1 MSDWGNS
8 YEYIID
14 GTSGLAPAGDSF
26 ALVIGPCST
35 GEVGKLYYIGKNSDL
50 SVFGN
55 GKLVD
60 RLKGA
65 LSRAKDDATFVVV
78 PSTPDVDGSKGSVTH
93 EGTGTAI
100 YNLTGNPL
108 FDADVV
114 IEIVSGGRLNEATAK
129 YSLDGGESFS
139 DVFTIPL
146 SGEVTLADSGVK
158 ITFSEGTQPE
168 NSFVEKDRY
177 SFKLKGAKSSL
188 SALMNACQ
196 AGLEKVATEF
206 VWIAQ
211 ETDNVHWAAFGAK
224 ADELFNDHR
233 PTIFVTETRLPNE
246 DESIDDWVSYL
257 LTQRQSFAHRWV
269 HVVAGFG
276 KKNFSGLL
284 VGDLSRARVNQS
296 IGHIDFALN
305 VTLPDG
311 WTDAIGKTLND
322 AGYIVIRKYAGEKIY
337 RWANGRSMADD
348 SSDYRWFEVSRTV
361 HKAIRLIRKTA
372 LKHLHTSLDKAMLE
386 YIKADLIQTLN
397 QMKNA
402 VPNEIDNFEI
412 VIPDGQDVVN
422 NGLTIQYTLYG
433 LPIVRKISNYIS
445 FKYSNPTETE

>member
-14 GTSGLAPAGDSF
+14 GTSGLAPAGDPF
-26 ALVIGPCST
+26 ALVVGPCSA
-35 GEVGKLYYIGKNSDL
+35 GEVGKLYYIGKNSAL
-50 SVFGN
+50 SLFGN

-60 RLKGA
+60 RLKDA

-78 PSTPDVDGSKGSVTH
+78 PSNPDLEGTKSNVIH
-93 EGTGTAI
+93 EGTGIAT
-100 YNLTGNPL
+100 YNLIGNPL

-139 DVFTIPL
+139 DVFTVPV
-146 SGEVTLADSGVK
+146 SGEVIIADSGVK
-158 ITFSEGTQPE
+158 ITFSEGTPPE

-188 SALMNACQ
+188 NAIINAIQ
-196 AGLEKVATEF
+196 MGLEKVTPEF
-206 VWIAQ
+206 VWVAQ

-224 ADELFNDHR
+224 ADELFNEHR
-233 PTIFVTETRLPNE
+233 PTLFVTETRMPLENE
-246 DESIDDWVSYL
+246 SLDDWASYL
-257 LTQRQSFAHRWV
+257 LTQRQNFAHKWV

-284 VGDLSRARVNQS
+284 VGDLSTARVNQS
-296 IGHIDFALN
+296 IGYIDFALN
-305 VTLPDG
+305 VTLPEG

-322 AGYIVIRKYAGEKIY
+322 AGYIVVRNYAGEKIY

-361 HKAIRLIRKTA
+361 HKAIRLIRKTV
-372 LKHLHTSLDKAMLE
+372 LKHLHASLDKAMLE

-402 VPNEIDNFEI
+402 VPKEIDNFEI
-412 VIPDGQDVVN
+412 VIPDGQDVVT
-422 NGLTIQYTLYG
+422 NGLTIKYILYG
-433 LPIVRKISNYIS
+433 LPVVRKISNYIS
-445 FKYSNPTETE
+445 FKYSNPTE